1 MRNKN
6 FKNIG
11 NVAINEIA
19 LCDTII
25 GLYMPIEKMSKEIR
39 TEYEDSEK
47 HFTEKIKKNFS
58 EIDLTQHTLFRDVAL
73 HMNINDKDKKVHY
86 SVAII
91 LWIED
96 EQGNEIHT
104 EFYDPFEVEINDED
118 NSYLKKLV
126 LKKLVDS
133 FF

>member
-11 NVAINEIA
+11 NVAISEIA
-19 LCDTII
+19 LCDTTI
-25 GLYMPIEKMSKEIR
+25 GLYIPIEKMSENIR
-39 TEYEDSEK
+39 REYEKSEK
-47 HFTEKIKKNFS
+47 QFTETVKK
-58 EIDLTQHTLFRDVAL
+58 EHPEVDLSQYTLYRDVAL
-73 HMNINDKDKKVHY
+73 HMDLNNGKVKY

-91 LWIED
+91 LWIEN
-96 EQGNEIHT
+96 EQGKEIHV

>member
-47 HFTEKIKKNFS
+47 HFTEKIRKNFS
-58 EIDLTQHTLFRDVAL
+58 EIDLTQHTLFRDV
-73 HMNINDKDKKVHY
+73 
-86 SVAII
+86 
-91 LWIED
+91 
-96 EQGNEIHT
+96 G
-104 EFYDPFEVEINDED
+104 
-118 NSYLKKLV
+118 
-126 LKKLVDS
+126 
-133 FF
+133 

>member
-39 TEYEDSEK
+39 REYEDSEK

-58 EIDLTQHTLFRDVAL
+58 EIDLIQHTLFRDVAL

-118 NSYLKKLV
+118 NKYLKKLV
-126 LKKLVDS
+126 MNKLMDS

>member
-11 NVAINEIA
+11 NVAISEIA
-19 LCDTII
+19 LCDTTI

-73 HMNINDKDKKVHY
+73 HMNIENNKVRY

-96 EQGNEIHT
+96 EDRNPIHT
-104 EFYDPFEVEINDED
+104 DFFDPFEVEINAED

-126 LKKLVDS
+126 LNKLIDS

>member
-47 HFTEKIKKNFS
+47 HFTEKIRKNFS

-118 NSYLKKLV
+118 NKYLKKLV
-126 LKKLVDS
+126 MNKLMDS

>member
-1 MRNKN
+1 MRRKN

-11 NVAINEIA
+11 SVSINDIT
-19 LCDTII
+19 LCDTTI
-25 GLYMPIEKMSKEIR
+25 GLYIPIEKMSENIR
-39 TEYEDSEK
+39 REYEKSEK
-47 HFTEKIKKNFS
+47 QFTEAVKKEHP
-58 EIDLTQHTLFRDVAL
+58 EIDLSQYTLFRDVAL
-73 HMNINDKDKKVHY
+73 HMNIHNGKVTY

-91 LWIED
+91 LWIQDED
-96 EQGNEIHT
+96 ENEIHV
-104 EFYDPFEVEINDED
+104 EFYDPFEIEINAED

>member
-39 TEYEDSEK
+39 TEYKDSEK

-118 NSYLKKLV
+118 NKYLKKLV
-126 LKKLVDS
+126 MNKLMDS

>member
-11 NVAINEIA
+11 NVAISEIA
-19 LCDTII
+19 LCDTTI
-25 GLYMPIEKMSKEIR
+25 GLYIPIEKMSENIR
-39 TEYEDSEK
+39 REYEKCEK
-47 HFTEKIKKNFS
+47 YFTEAVNKKHP
-58 EIDLTQHTLFRDVAL
+58 EIDLSQYTLYRDIAL
-73 HMNINDKDKKVHY
+73 HMDLDNDKVKY

-91 LWIED
+91 LWIEN
-96 EQGNEIHT
+96 EQGEEIHV
-104 EFYDPFEVEINDED
+104 EFYDPFEVEINAED

>member
-11 NVAINEIA
+11 NVAISEIA
-19 LCDTII
+19 LCDTTI
-25 GLYMPIEKMSKEIR
+25 GLYIPIEKMSENIR
-39 TEYEDSEK
+39 REYEKCEK
-47 HFTEKIKKNFS
+47 YFTETVNKKHP
-58 EIDLTQHTLFRDVAL
+58 EIDLSQYTLYRDIAL
-73 HMNINDKDKKVHY
+73 HMDLDNDKVNY

-91 LWIED
+91 LWIEN
-96 EQGNEIHT
+96 EQGEEIHV
-104 EFYDPFEVEINDED
+104 EFYDPFEVEINAED
-118 NSYLKKLV
+118 NNYLKKLV

>member
-11 NVAINEIA
+11 NVAISEIA
-19 LCDTII
+19 LCDTTI
-25 GLYMPIEKMSKEIR
+25 GLYIPIEKMSENIR
-39 TEYEDSEK
+39 REYEKSEK
-47 HFTEKIKKNFS
+47 HFTETVNKEHP
-58 EIDLTQHTLFRDVAL
+58 EIDLSQYTLYRDVAL
-73 HMNINDKDKKVHY
+73 HMDFDNGKVKY

-91 LWIED
+91 LWIEN
-96 EQGNEIHT
+96 EQREEIHV
-104 EFYDPFEVEINDED
+104 ELYDPFEVEINDEY
-118 NSYLKKLV
+118 NSDFKKWV

>member
-11 NVAINEIA
+11 NVAISEIA
-19 LCDTII
+19 LCDTTI
-25 GLYMPIEKMSKEIR
+25 GLYIPIEKMSENIR
-39 TEYEDSEK
+39 REYEKCEK
-47 HFTEKIKKNFS
+47 YFTETVNKKHP
-58 EIDLTQHTLFRDVAL
+58 EIDLSQYTLYRDIAL
-73 HMNINDKDKKVHY
+73 HMDLDNDKVNY

-91 LWIED
+91 LWIEN
-96 EQGNEIHT
+96 EQGEEIHV
-104 EFYDPFEVEINDED
+104 EFYDPFEVEINSED
-118 NSYLKKLV
+118 NRYLKKLV

>member
-11 NVAINEIA
+11 SVSINDIT
-19 LCDTII
+19 LCDTNI
-25 GLYMPIEKMSKEIR
+25 GLYIPIEKMSENIR
-39 TEYEDSEK
+39 REYEKIEK
-47 HFTEKIKKNFS
+47 HFTETVNKEHP
-58 EIDLTQHTLFRDVAL
+58 EIDLSQYTLYRDVAL
-73 HMNINDKDKKVHY
+73 HMDLDNGKVKY

-91 LWIED
+91 LWIEN
-96 EQGNEIHT
+96 EQGEEIHV
-104 EFYDPFEVEINDED
+104 ELYDPFEVEINDED

>member
-11 NVAINEIA
+11 NVAISEIA
-19 LCDTII
+19 LCDTTI
-25 GLYMPIEKMSKEIR
+25 GLYIPIEKMSESIR
-39 TEYEDSEK
+39 REYEKSEK
-47 HFTEKIKKNFS
+47 HFTETVNKEHP
-58 EIDLTQHTLFRDVAL
+58 EIDLSQYTLYRDVAL
-73 HMNINDKDKKVHY
+73 HMDLDNGKVKY

-91 LWIED
+91 LWIEN
-96 EQGNEIHT
+96 EQGEEIHV